1 MITWIETIEFI
12 MELFDVT
19 QAEVAKRLGISPSQL
34 SKIKSGTQAP
44 TFTNEELYG
53 AIFDLENSESF
64 AEKIYNCN
72 IEDVKN
78 TIEELFPQ
86 IRQELEDCWES
97 DDYKKFLYSLLRR
110 TKRASS
116 QKGRTTTGTT
126 KVKIA
131 CRDTSES
138 DSEQMNDNANE
149 TLQDDTRQAVKL
161 VDDETIEPQSIAP
174 EISVDE
180 TPTNRMIRVF
190 EQAVADHH
198 IVPMLRDLADHI
210 GSGAF
215 YAGDASAFIAAV
227 REDLSSGFVHLQ
239 NEEKFRQIFEFTG
252 ALNAYVRY
260 LGMLPPQDYVV
271 SENNLEDSEIS
282 DHLSPWL
289 LPYKYYADSE
299 DNIEYNSPGI
309 EDVSETESDVV
320 IDWEAYRHLWRTEFS
335 YPMIYK
341 RISSDRKQ
349 LQDLGVK
356 VRNAEETKIHL
367 DFLEMTFLNHEKVCR
382 LFSEITGGKKLVMYY
397 P

>member
-1 MITWIETIEFI
+1 MITWEDTLEFVKA
-12 MELFDVT
+12 LFDVK
-19 QAEVAKRLGISPSQL
+19 QVEIAGRLRISPQQL
-34 SKIKSGTQAP
+34 SKIKHGTQAP
-44 TFTNEELYG
+44 TFTNEEFYG
-53 AIFDLENSESF
+53 AIFDLNNPESL
-64 AEKIYNCN
+64 AQKISNCK
-72 IEDVKN
+72 IEDVKEP
-78 TIEELFPQ
+78 IEKFFGNIKDELK
-86 IRQELEDCWES
+86 DCW
-97 DDYKKFLYSLLRR
+97 DTADYEEFLHNLL
-110 TKRASS
+110 
-116 QKGRTTTGTT
+116 GRTMRPPS
-126 KVKIA
+126 K
-131 CRDTSES
+131 
-138 DSEQMNDNANE
+138 
-149 TLQDDTRQAVKL
+149 DDTV
-161 VDDETIEPQSIAP
+161 EPQPLAP
-174 EISVDE
+174 KIPVDE

-282 DHLSPWL
+282 DHLSTWL
-289 LPYKYYADSE
+289 LPYKYYAGSE

-335 YPMIYK
+335 YPMIYE